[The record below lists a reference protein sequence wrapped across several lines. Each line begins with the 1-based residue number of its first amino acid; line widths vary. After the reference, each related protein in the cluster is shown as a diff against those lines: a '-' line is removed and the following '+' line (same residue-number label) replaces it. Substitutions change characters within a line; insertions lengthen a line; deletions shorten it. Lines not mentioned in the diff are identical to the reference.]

1 MSTLAAHMVLASAE
15 MEPRLFDLDLQLI
28 ADSVL
33 MIISVF
39 TLFLVASHFLFNPVR
54 DMMQNRQNRIK
65 SELENAAADMENARA
80 LKEQYEA
87 KLKDIEKEAEA
98 ILGEARKKAL
108 ANENKIVSEAKEEA
122 ARIIERA
129 GVEAELEKNKAVD
142 EVKREMVVLAS
153 LMAGKVV
160 NAAIDTTVQDSL
172 IEETL
177 KEIGE
182 GTWLS

>member
-1 MSTLAAHMVLASAE
+1 MSTLATQMVLASAQ

-33 MIISVF
+33 MIIAVF
-39 TLFLVASHFLFNPVR
+39 TLFLIASHFLFNPVR
-54 DMMQNRQNRIK
+54 DMMQNRQDRIK
-65 SELENAAADMENARA
+65 NELESAAADMESAKA
-80 LKEQYEA
+80 LKEEYEA
-87 KLKDIEKEAEA
+87 KLKDINKEAEE
-98 ILGEARKKAL
+98 ILSEARKKAL

-129 GVEAELEKNKAVD
+129 GVEAELEKNKAAD

>member
-1 MSTLAAHMVLASAE
+1 MGTLATEMVLASAE

-33 MIISVF
+33 MIIAVF
-39 TLFLVASHFLFNPVR
+39 TLFLVVSYLLFNPVR

-80 LKEQYEA
+80 LKEEYEA
-87 KLKDIEKEAEA
+87 KLKEIDKEAEA

-108 ANENKIVSEAKEEA
+108 ANENKIISDAKEEA

-129 GVEAELEKNKAVD
+129 GVEAELEKSKAVD

>member
-1 MSTLAAHMVLASAE
+1 MSTLAAQMVLASAE

-33 MIISVF
+33 MIIAVF
-39 TLFLVASHFLFNPVR
+39 TLFLIASHFLFNPVR

-65 SELENAAADMENARA
+65 NELDTAAADMESARA
-80 LKEQYEA
+80 LKEEYEA
-87 KLKDIEKEAEA
+87 KLKDIDKEAEE
-98 ILGEARKKAL
+98 ILSEARKKAL

-122 ARIIERA
+122 SRIIERA
-129 GVEAELEKNKAVD
+129 GVEAELEKKKAAD

-160 NAAIDTTVQDSL
+160 SAKIDTAVQDSL